1 MLNLI
6 KKELIVKEHIFLYM
20 GEGLVSITSLNKN
33 FEYYS

>member
-6 KKELIVKEHIFLYM
+6 KKESIVKEHIFLYM
-20 GEGLVSITSLNKN
+20 GEGLVPITSLNKN